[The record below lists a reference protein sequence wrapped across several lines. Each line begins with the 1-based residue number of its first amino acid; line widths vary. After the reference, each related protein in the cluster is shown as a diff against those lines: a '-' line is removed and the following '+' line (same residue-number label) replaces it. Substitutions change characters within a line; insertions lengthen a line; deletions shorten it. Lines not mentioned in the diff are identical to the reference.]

1 MSGSLVAN
9 GQRGAAFFEVLIA
22 ILIFSFGILGVIGLQ
37 AAMIRNT
44 GEARYRTEAAQI
56 AQQRIGAIWMDQA
69 QMANYVE
76 AGTDISDRI
85 PSGTRTVEIS
95 AANDVTVTIT
105 WQQPGSDDIRKFV
118 TVTRIA
124 GGTP

>member
-9 GQRGAAFFEVLIA
+9 RQFGAAFFEVLIA
-22 ILIFSFGILGVIGLQ
+22 VLIFSFGILGVIGLQ
-37 AAMIRNT
+37 AAMIKNT

-69 QMANYVE
+69 HMTNYIE
-76 AGTDISDRI
+76 SGTDISDRI
-85 PSGTRTVEIS
+85 PNGTRSVEIS
-95 AANDVTVTIT
+95 ATNDVTVTIT
-105 WQQPGSDDIRKFV
+105 WQQPGSDDARKFV
-118 TVTRIA
+118 TVTRVA